1 MSHESEPQTAGDL
14 SASIAR
20 LRRSYDQTP
29 YLSGPLQRAHPG
41 RMAANALWR
50 GLAAPDVATA
60 RVLEIG
66 CASGG
71 HLLPLAAALP
81 QAKFLGV
88 DLSPAQIAAGETRRQ
103 RLGLANVELRAASF
117 EDLGDADGM
126 FDFIICHGVYSWI
139 PEVLRNSL
147 MRMARQRL
155 APDGVAMISFNVLP
169 GWRLFQMARDVM
181 RVNARF
187 IDDPSNLIARTREL
201 FERLAGESRDKHS
214 YGKFWR
220 DEARRMARGDD
231 SYLAHEIFEEWNAP
245 ETFAAFSDRLARWD
259 LAYLG
264 ECTVAANNPETIAA
278 AAATTISALAGA
290 NRLAR
295 ENYIDIFSGRSFRE
309 TLIVHGAKAEAIR
322 EAPPSDELAR
332 FHFIPDLDLS
342 FLPDHDESDVF
353 HLVGGDTDLGFRGE
367 DLGAAMQRWLE
378 RRPNSSRIEDLA
390 PSLHAPSKLSEAIGV
405 TLQAAAELGLAAIST
420 TPIGCASGS
429 PSVRKPGSWR
439 RSRRPRAKRRRRC
452 ATAHFASSRCSDSSC
467 RCSTAPAPATISPP
481 PRSTSRRTASSLSAA
496 PTAPSPTSRR

>member
-1 MSHESEPQTAGDL
+1 
-14 SASIAR
+14 
-20 LRRSYDQTP
+20 
-29 YLSGPLQRAHPG
+29 
-41 RMAANALWR
+41 MAANALWR

-81 QAKFLGV
+81 QAKFFGV

-103 RLGLANVELRAASF
+103 QLGLANVELRAASF
-117 EDLGDADGM
+117 EELGEADGT

-139 PEVLRNSL
+139 PEVLRDSL

-187 IDDPSNLIARTREL
+187 IDDPSSLIARTREM

-264 ECTVAANNPETIAA
+264 ECTVAANNPETIAPA
-278 AAATTISALAGA
+278 AAASISALAGA

-295 ENYIDIFSGRSFRE
+295 ENYIDIFSGHSFRE
-309 TLIVHGAKAEAIR
+309 ALIVHGAKADAIR
-322 EAPPSDELAR
+322 DAPPSDVLAR
-332 FHFIPDLDLS
+332 IHFIPELDLK
-342 FLPDHDESDVF
+342 FHLDRDERGVF
-353 HLVGGDTDLGFRGE
+353 HLIGGDTDLGFRGE
-367 DLGAAMQRWLE
+367 DLGAAMLRLLE

-390 PSLHAPSKLSEAIGV
+390 P
-405 TLQAAAELGLAAIST
+405 
-420 TPIGCASGS
+420 
-429 PSVRKPGSWR
+429 
-439 RSRRPRAKRRRRC
+439 
-452 ATAHFASSRCSDSSC
+452 
-467 RCSTAPAPATISPP
+467 
-481 PRSTSRRTASSLSAA
+481 
-496 PTAPSPTSRR
+496 